1 MIPVCFQ
8 GKQFSNSN
16 PSLAPQPGIKPISSA
31 LEGEVLTTRS
41 PEKSLDF
48 FREKTL
54 YKCEVECYAMLFISS
69 QSCSKILCCG

>member
-16 PSLAPQPGIKPISSA
+16 PSLAPQPGIKPMPSV
-31 LEGEVLTTRS
+31 LEGEVLPTRP
-41 PEKSLDF
+41 PEKPLDF

-54 YKCEVECYAMLFISS
+54 YKCEVECYASYF
-69 QSCSKILCCG
+69 